1 MDLKKTLKANA
12 RITKAVEDANHWRMR
27 LPEDVEIL
35 WGEVMAGIYAREKFE
50 VAKEARNQ
58 GEGKWVPLEGP
69 NGEMCSVC
77 FLDEEDRFAMFDED
91 YSEEGAFSWVIRDMK
106 NMEAVLARCGS
117 DHRLELEAM
126 WNGEWGEK
134 VRHRWDKLLADNDN

>member
-1 MDLKKTLKANA
+1 MDFEKTLKANA

-27 LPEDVEIL
+27 LPKDVEIS

-58 GEGKWVPLEGP
+58 VEEKWVPLSGP

-77 FLDEEDRFAMFDED
+77 FLDKEDRYVMFDED
-91 YSEEGAFSWVIRDMK
+91 YSEDGDFSWVIRDMK

-117 DHRLELEAM
+117 CYRLGLEAK
-126 WNGEWGEK
+126 WNGEWGEE
-134 VRHRWDKLLADNDN
+134 VRRRWDKFLTDNDN